1 MYRAIHVRDGAQ
13 LVELTRVACKL
24 KLTFAPLVVM
34 IRQVHGA
41 FPASTNSTPTWV
53 SENNPSIDGG
63 RVSTTCGRNPGFQ
76 AERGFLVRLI
86 LVIDLTFSQFRVG
99 DCGLRSLTSTT
110 LSQSGSTQIR
120 LWYIQNMMQR
130 NCVVLEQWQIQNMMQ
145 ESARRP
151 HSAEGGDAARAQR

>member
-86 LVIDLTFSQFRVG
+86 PLSPHLDPMAHHHVAVAGGHS
-99 DCGLRSLTSTT
+99 CG
-110 LSQSGSTQIR
+110 G
-120 LWYIQNMMQR
+120 NPP
-130 NCVVLEQWQIQNMMQ
+130 N
-145 ESARRP
+145 P
-151 HSAEGGDAARAQR
+151 